1 MIRYILIFLLLLIS
15 LLSVFRAPAF
25 PLLLVSI
32 IVKELPWVFAGIAT
46 LVLLWGWK
54 AEQYPW
60 AVRVAGIV
68 SIILFL
74 SPVLR
79 AYRVARGLEGEIQRA
94 FDGKMEKPKD
104 GAEEK
109 RTGKGDNGRPTE
121 TGRSEKAGEAVFAGS
136 EWPFRWWKMLTGIG
150 ASKSKIE
157 FRVLTYAT
165 AEGAPLTLDFYPA
178 QRRHKRPC
186 IIVVH
191 GGSWSSGDSRQLPDL
206 NSRLAKEGYHVAAVN
221 YRLAPRYRHPAPVE
235 DVRAV
240 LGYLRQNADK
250 FSIDTGAFIL
260 LGRSAGAQIALLA
273 AYTLQDPGLKGVIS
287 YYGPAD
293 MVWGYSVPSNPLIM
307 DSRKVMSDYLGGPY
321 EAVPQNYISSSP
333 IEFVTRRSVPTLLIH
348 GQQDVLVA
356 YEHSVRLDKKLADS
370 GVKHF
375 LLTLPWATHGFDYS
389 LNGPG
394 GQLSTYCVEKFL
406 WEILP

>member
-1 MIRYILIFLLLLIS
+1 LLIS
-15 LLSVFRAPAF
+15 LLAIFRAPAF
-25 PLLLVSI
+25 PFWLLSI
-32 IVKELPWVFAGIAT
+32 VVKELPWVFAGIT
-46 LVLLWGWK
+46 TVLLVWGWR
-54 AEQYPW
+54 AERYLW
-60 AVRVAGIV
+60 TGRVSGLVAIG
-68 SIILFL
+68 LFL
-74 SPVLR
+74 SPILR
-79 AYRVARGLEGEIQRA
+79 AYWVARRLEGEIGRA
-94 FDGKMEKPKD
+94 FDGRREKVKEP
-104 GAEEK
+104 AEEK
-109 RTGKGDNGRPTE
+109 KGIGE
-121 TGRSEKAGEAVFAGS
+121 EKGSGEPEPGGD